1 MKIIHSMSWTRNRIG
16 AAGRK
21 EVWNNRAIPQCGE
34 RDYDEVRLEGK
45 PLKHLEMYRTFIW

>member
-21 EVWNNRAIPQCGE
+21 EVWNNRAIPQCGG
-34 RDYDEVRLEGK
+34 RDYDEV
-45 PLKHLEMYRTFIW
+45 H